1 MNVNLIYQQTG
12 YSFQISQFT
21 PLSFIYEVAN
31 KVFHI
36 AQNSIKLFYKEQYIP
51 NDQTY
56 ASNYF
61 KKFPV
66 IINILEMKKKNT
78 SNDINNN
85 EKVKIIEE
93 KQFNDTFSEK
103 AKHRK
108 KNFIKCQICTR
119 KNSIFYCRNCNQFI
133 CFECNIRYPEH
144 FSHKK
149 ISLESGDLLLC
160 FEDYR
165 NSVLE
170 QLNELNNAY
179 RFSSENI
186 YSDQKRGE
194 IFDYLINTLKD
205 LDKKTQ
211 SLTIM
216 GTSYKCNN
224 DVLNNFNKE
233 LREIEAPKYK
243 EETIN
248 SFGLVNEKELEI
260 QNYVSYVNLQI
271 LKSRFNIKMTIFF
284 NEAKKILNELMT
296 EINSKLHDS
305 LYLKEK
311 NYNDL
316 VSYNKEKYKEN
327 KESSSSSS
335 PNSHNS
341 HSQGYSSSRSL
352 NKSSS
357 INLSITNKNE
367 NEVKHS
373 EKNSSNNNIHNKI
386 ELNNIKKKKHNKK
399 NSKIIS
405 FDSGIEEKSHKNLIC
420 LRNNH
425 TEENIKKL
433 KSCSTIIKDKKKHN
447 INEISDQN
455 LITLPKIKVLNDT
468 QKNVEIS
475 KGRIFSPDGKI
486 KKNNI
491 INLKNINTIRQSIQN
506 ILKKNQSKE
515 IKQIKQ
521 RNNNNLFNIIKI
533 TSNES
538 PIQSLEN
545 EKTKNLKLIQ
555 NKLKFKKAASSLKL
569 KSINIVHD
577 NDNDINKIND
587 ENKNRFFTINNEN
600 TIENENVMKSFDK
613 YDKHETNK
621 IINSLK
627 KIKPNHKIKLYDTYK
642 IKEKEKEKEKE
653 VEKEN
658 EIEKEEVKEDMVNEE
673 NIDKENPYSPDPDAL
688 KLQQRRS
695 YKSIPKHR
703 IYQKEK

>member
-447 INEISDQN
+447 NNEISDQN

-627 KIKPNHKIKLYDTYK
+627 KIKPNHKIKLYDIYK

>member
-36 AQNSIKLFYKEQYIP
+36 EQNCIKLFYKEQYIP

-66 IINILEMKKKNT
+66 IINILEIKKKNN

-103 AKHRK
+103 AKPRK
-108 KNFIKCQICTR
+108 KNFVKCQICTR

-194 IFDYLINTLKD
+194 IFEYLINTLKD

-271 LKSRFNIKMTIFF
+271 LKSRFNVKMTIFF

-316 VSYNKEKYKEN
+316 VSYNKEKYKEK
-327 KESSSSSS
+327 KESSSSSSS
-335 PNSHNS
+335 PNSHDS
-341 HSQGYSSSRSL
+341 HSIVYYSSRSL

-357 INLSITNKNE
+357 INLSIINKNE

-386 ELNNIKKKKHNKK
+386 DLNCIKKKKHNKK
-399 NSKIIS
+399 DSKIIS
-405 FDSGIEEKSHKNLIC
+405 FDNGIEDKNYKNLIY

-433 KSCSTIIKDKKKHN
+433 KSFSTIIKDKKNHN
-447 INEISDQN
+447 NNEISDKN

-475 KGRIFSPDGKI
+475 QGKIFSPDVKI
-486 KKNNI
+486 KKNSI

-515 IKQIKQ
+515 IKQINQ
-521 RNNNNLFNIIKI
+521 RNNNLFNIIKI

-538 PIQSLEN
+538 PIQSLGN
-545 EKTKNLKLIQ
+545 EKTKNLKILQ

-587 ENKNRFFTINNEN
+587 ENKNHFFTINNEN
-600 TIENENVMKSFDK
+600 TIENENIMKSLDK
-613 YDKHETNK
+613 YDKHETK
-621 IINSLK
+621 RIINSLK

-642 IKEKEKEKEKE
+642 KKEKEKEKEKE
-653 VEKEN
+653 VEKEI
-658 EIEKEEVKEDMVNEE
+658 EIEKEEIKDDIVKEE
-673 NIDKENPYSPDPDAL
+673 NIDKENPYNSDPDAR
-688 KLQQRRS
+688 KLQKRRS
-695 YKSIPKHR
+695 YKSIPKQR